1 MLTKN
6 DPPKDNSSLQVVA
19 LDQSTNTQE
28 LASDIL
34 SSVSFSGSPASLENL
49 TINLAQE
56 LQADVRLHKYESEP
70 FSSNLEKAREFIS
83 QRYDNLNLQIPSQ
96 VVLRAVSTSEDPN
109 QNSGSAEAKTRSF
122 WLETGT
128 NLHHLFSEGVIVHE
142 LTHAIG
148 HVAIQPRANSE
159 EPSLASSGW
168 KLWKKET
175 GAFGPDLPR
184 RMFQMFEEAVAYH
197 NERLYLFAN
206 GCTPNL
212 IDTTVA
218 MAPTF
223 ERHMI
228 EIAAIYKEIT
238 DLQQEGLLNK
248 VKVYHQIIDPIDGS
262 ADRETEEPHEQGLH
276 NKIQLIS
283 DVSDFIFEIVISG
296 FNTRLMFEK
305 IVAEDGRG
313 TRSVYGA
320 IPPALSLLAKEIYPN
335 DPSPYE
341 SLMDEL
347 TTAQLTGDRKSIL
360 SKFKDTFGP
369 DSIKFFALLDIH
381 DEPGITRFH
390 TTLLSLYAQAGS
402 LGKERASEIRQTLT
416 RILFEARGPRLGW
429 TARTRESE

>member
-34 SSVSFSGSPASLENL
+34 SSVSFSGSPTSFENL
-49 TINLAQE
+49 ETSLAEKLTVDVNINKFE
-56 LQADVRLHKYESEP
+56 LPSLSL
-70 FSSNLEKAREFIS
+70 NLTKAAEFIR
-83 QRYDNLNLQIPSQ
+83 QRYDNLNLQTPSQ

-109 QNSGSAEAKTRSF
+109 TNGGSAEAKTRSF
-122 WLETGT
+122 NLEIGT

-148 HVAIQPRANSE
+148 NVGIQPRANGE

-168 KLWKKET
+168 ALFKKEENY
-175 GAFGPDLPR
+175 GGNKSNLK
-184 RMFQMFEEAVAYH
+184 MFNMFEEAVAYH

-212 IDTTVA
+212 IDTTA
-218 MAPTF
+218 ATAPTF

-228 EIAAIYKEIT
+228 EIAAIYREIT

-262 ADRETEEPHEQGLH
+262 ADRETEEPREQGLH

-283 DVSDFIFEIVISG
+283 DVSDFTFEIARSG
-296 FNTRLMFEK
+296 FKTSLMFEE
-305 IVAEDGRG
+305 IVAENGCG
-313 TRSVYGA
+313 TRTVYGA

-335 DPSPYE
+335 EPSPYE

-369 DSIKFFALLDIH
+369 DSIKFFALFNIH
-381 DEPGITRFH
+381 DRSGNIGFD

-416 RILFEARGPRLGW
+416 RILFEDRGPRLGW
-429 TARTRESE
+429 SARTRESE